1 MFKTKK
7 KDESGQE
14 STEQIV
20 GFFKGLIEIESK
32 EDKINYKRLKTML
45 IENLI
50 SLLKQISKLKLK
62 EEIEIDIQA
71 LGSPEER
78 RAFELKLRRL
88 DVSHLNI
95 TKHLANLESDEIL
108 KRQLLA

>member
-32 EDKINYKRLKTML
+32 EDKINYKR
-45 IENLI
+45 
-50 SLLKQISKLKLK
+50 
-62 EEIEIDIQA
+62 
-71 LGSPEER
+71 
-78 RAFELKLRRL
+78 
-88 DVSHLNI
+88 
-95 TKHLANLESDEIL
+95 
-108 KRQLLA
+108 